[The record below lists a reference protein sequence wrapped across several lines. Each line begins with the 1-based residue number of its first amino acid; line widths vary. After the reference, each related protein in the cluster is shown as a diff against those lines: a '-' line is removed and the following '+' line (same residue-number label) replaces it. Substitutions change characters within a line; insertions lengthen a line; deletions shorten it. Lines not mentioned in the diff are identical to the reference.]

1 MEPYAQIIQ
10 SNTDGVLVRMPD
22 GKDESAWYSLIDD
35 VAFEWEQRTG
45 LQLEFDEYREVFQK
59 DVNNYIIIPSGP
71 LHDEK
76 GKPRWKSKG
85 AYVKKLS
92 SLDYGDFPIINR
104 ALNEYMIRGVPIR
117 RTIRECDR
125 LIEFQLVSKI
135 SGK

>member
-1 MEPYAQIIQ
+1 
-10 SNTDGVLVRMPD
+10 MPD

-85 AYVKKLS
+85 AYIFH
-92 SLDYGDFPIINR
+92 GMDFLHPGICWIKGSENPNTLFFQ
-104 ALNEYMIRGVPIR
+104 AFIPVHD
-117 RTIRECDR
+117 TIQETAESDCP
-125 LIEFQLVSKI
+125 
-135 SGK
+135 